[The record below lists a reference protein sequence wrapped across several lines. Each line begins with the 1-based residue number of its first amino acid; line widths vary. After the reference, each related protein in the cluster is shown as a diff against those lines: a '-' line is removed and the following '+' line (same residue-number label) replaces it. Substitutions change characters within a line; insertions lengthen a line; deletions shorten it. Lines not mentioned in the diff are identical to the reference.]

1 LTGYK
6 VRRSLTVM
14 IAPADM
20 VLFAVVVREGN
31 FTRAAQR
38 LGLTKQTV
46 SERIGNLE
54 GKLGV
59 RLLER
64 TTRRLRLTDAGAA
77 YAERCAEIAARID
90 EANRE
95 VQRLQAEPV
104 GLLRVSTPV
113 LYGRRYLAPVLSDFM
128 ARYPQVRVEVVLAD
142 RRVNL
147 VEEGFDLAIRV
158 GALDDS
164 SLMVRKLGGGCV
176 YYVASPGFLEREGP
190 PTFGALKRTRCLGMR
205 PVETWEL
212 GGKQEKLEPWLVVND
227 LEMLCEAAVAGVGIA
242 RLPTLVCREAVRER
256 RLEVLFEGR
265 PAMTQ
270 DVSAVFPSRQHLS
283 PKVRLFLEALA
294 SLAEPMLPLGE
305 EERPRKAG
313 GAPARSRRSS

>member
-1 LTGYK
+1 
-6 VRRSLTVM
+6 M

-20 VLFAVVVREGN
+20 FLFAVVVREGS
-31 FTRAAQR
+31 FTRAAQQQ
-38 LGLTKQTV
+38 GLTKQTV

-77 YAERCAEIAARID
+77 YAERCTAIAAQIE

-104 GLLRVSTPV
+104 GLLRVSVPV
-113 LYGRRYLAPVLSDFM
+113 LYGRRYLAPVIADFM
-128 ARYPQVRVEVVLAD
+128 TRYPKVRVEVVLAD

-164 SLMVRKLGGGCV
+164 SLAVRKLGTGAV
-176 YYVASPGFLEREGP
+176 YYVASPGFLKRAGT
-190 PTFGALKRTRCLGMR
+190 PTFGALRRIHCLGMR
-205 PVETWEL
+205 SVETWEL
-212 GGKQEKLEPWLVVND
+212 EGKQEKIEPWLVVND
-227 LEMLCEAAVAGVGIA
+227 LETLCEAAVAGVGIA
-242 RLPTLVCREAVRER
+242 RLPELVCREAVRAR
-256 RLEVLFEGR
+256 RLEILFGR
-265 PAMTQ
+265 KPAMMQ
-270 DVSAVFPSRQHLS
+270 ALSAVFPSRQHLS
-283 PKVRLFLEALA
+283 PKVRLFLDALSA
-294 SLAEPMLPLGE
+294 IAEPMLPME
-305 EERPRKAG
+305 ATRRTRPL
-313 GAPARSRRSS
+313 

>member
-1 LTGYK
+1 
-6 VRRSLTVM
+6 M
-14 IAPADM
+14 ISSADM
-20 VLFAVVVREGN
+20 LLFAVVVREGT

-64 TTRRLRLTDAGAA
+64 TTRRLRLTDAGAT
-77 YAERCAEIAARID
+77 YAERCAEIAARVE

-104 GLLRVSTPV
+104 GLLRVSSPV
-113 LYGRRYLAPVLSDFM
+113 LYGRRYLAPVISDFM
-128 ARYPQVRVEVVLAD
+128 TRYPQVRVDVVLAD

-164 SLMVRKLGGGCV
+164 SLTVRKLGGGSV
-176 YYVASPGFLEREGP
+176 YYVASPGFLKRNGP
-190 PTFGALKRTRCLGMR
+190 PTFGALRQNRCLGMR
-205 PVETWEL
+205 SVETWEL
-212 GGKQEKLEPWLVVND
+212 GGKQEKIEPWLVVND
-227 LEMLCEAAVAGVGIA
+227 LEILCEAAVAGVGIA
-242 RLPTLVCREAVRER
+242 RLPTLVCQQAVRER
-256 RLEVLFEGR
+256 RLELLFGR
-265 PAMTQ
+265 KPAMTQ
-270 DVSAVFPSRQHLS
+270 DVSAVFPSRQHL
-283 PKVRLFLEALA
+283 PQKVRLFIEALA
-294 SLAEPMLPLGE
+294 PLTGYQ
-305 EERPRKAG
+305 
-313 GAPARSRRSS
+313 

>member
-1 LTGYK
+1 MPARRPRDNEGLTGYK
-6 VRRSLTVM
+6 VRRNLTVM

-20 VLFAVVVREGN
+20 LLFAVVVREGN
-31 FTRAAQR
+31 FTRAAQQ

-64 TTRRLRLTDAGAA
+64 TTRRLRLTDVGAA
-77 YAERCAEIAARID
+77 YAERCAELAARIE

-104 GLLRVSTPV
+104 GLLRLSSPV
-113 LYGRRYLAPVLSDFM
+113 LYGRRYLAPVISDFM
-128 ARYPQVRVEVVLAD
+128 TRYPQVRVEVVLAD

-147 VEEGFDLAIRV
+147 VEEGFDLAIRI

-164 SLMVRKLGGGCV
+164 SLAVRKLGGGPV
-176 YYVASPGFLEREGP
+176 YYVASPGFLERNGP
-190 PTFGALKRTRCLGMR
+190 PTFGALRQSRCLGMR

-242 RLPTLVCREAVRER
+242 RLPALVCWQAVRER
-256 RLEVLFEGR
+256 RLELLFGR
-265 PAMTQ
+265 KPAMTQ
-270 DVSAVFPSRQHLS
+270 AVSAVFPSRQHLP
-283 PKVRLFLEALA
+283 PKVRLFIEALA
-294 SLAEPMLPLGE
+294 PLTEPLA
-305 EERPRKAG
+305 RVV
-313 GAPARSRRSS
+313 

>member
-1 LTGYK
+1 
-6 VRRSLTVM
+6 M

-20 VLFAVVVREGN
+20 LLFAVVVREGN
-31 FTRAAQR
+31 FTRAAQQ

-77 YAERCAEIAARID
+77 YAERCAEIAARIE

-104 GLLRVSTPV
+104 GLLRVSAPV
-113 LYGRRYLAPVLSDFM
+113 LYGRRYLAPVISSFM
-128 ARYPQVRVEVVLAD
+128 TRYPQVRVEVVLAD

-164 SLMVRKLGGGCV
+164 SLTVRKLGGGAV
-176 YYVASPGFLEREGP
+176 YYVASPGFLKRHGP
-190 PTFGALKRTRCLGMR
+190 PTFGALRHSRCLGMR
-205 PVETWEL
+205 SVETWEL
-212 GGKQEKLEPWLVVND
+212 AGKQEKLEPWLVVND

-242 RLPTLVCREAVRER
+242 RLPALVCQQAVRER
-256 RLEVLFEGR
+256 RLELLFGR
-265 PAMTQ
+265 KPAMTQ
-270 DVSAVFPSRQHLS
+270 DVSVVFPGRRHLP

-294 SLAEPMLPLGE
+294 PLTEPLA
-305 EERPRKAG
+305 RVV
-313 GAPARSRRSS
+313 

>member
-1 LTGYK
+1 
-6 VRRSLTVM
+6 M

-20 VLFAVVVREGN
+20 LLFAVVVREGN
-31 FTRAAQR
+31 FTRAAQH
-38 LGLTKQTV
+38 LGLTKQNV

-64 TTRRLRLTDAGAA
+64 TTRRLRLTDAGAP

-104 GLLRVSTPV
+104 GLLRVSAPV
-113 LYGRRYLAPVLSDFM
+113 LYGRRYFAPVISDFM
-128 ARYPQVRVEVVLAD
+128 TRYPQVRVEVVLAD

-164 SLMVRKLGGGCV
+164 SLTVRKLGRGAV
-176 YYVASPGFLEREGP
+176 YYVASPGFLKRNGP
-190 PTFGALKRTRCLGMR
+190 PTFGALRQRRCLGMR

-212 GGKQEKLEPWLVVND
+212 GGQQEKIEPWLVVND
-227 LEMLCEAAVAGVGIA
+227 LEILCEAAVAGVGIA
-242 RLPTLVCREAVRER
+242 RLPSLVCQQAVRER
-256 RLEVLFEGR
+256 RLELLFGR
-265 PAMTQ
+265 KPAMTQ
-270 DVSAVFPSRQHLS
+270 EVSAVFPSRQHLP
-283 PKVRLFLEALA
+283 PKVRLFIEALA
-294 SLAEPMLPLGE
+294 PLTQSLTRLV
-305 EERPRKAG
+305 
-313 GAPARSRRSS
+313 

>member
-6 VRRSLTVM
+6 VRRNLTLM

-31 FTRAAQR
+31 FTRAAQQ

-59 RLLER
+59 RLMER

-77 YAERCAEIAARID
+77 YAERCAAIAAQID

-95 VQRLQAEPV
+95 IQRLQAEPV
-104 GLLRVSTPV
+104 GLLRISTPV
-113 LYGRRYLAPVLSDFM
+113 LYGRRYLAPVISGFM
-128 ARYPQVRVEVVLAD
+128 ARYPKVRVEVVLAD

-164 SLMVRKLGGGCV
+164 SLMVRKLGGGSV
-176 YYVASPGFLEREGP
+176 YYVASPGFLERGGM
-190 PTFGALKRTRCLGMR
+190 PTFGALKQTRCLGMR

-212 GGKQEKLEPWLVVND
+212 EGKQEKLEPWLVVND

-242 RLPTLVCREAVRER
+242 RLPALVCQEAVRER
-256 RLEVLFEGR
+256 RLEILFGR
-265 PAMTQ
+265 KPAMTQ
-270 DVSAVFPSRQHLS
+270 EVNAVFPSRQHLA

-305 EERPRKAG
+305 ERRPRKA
-313 GAPARSRRSS
+313 GAPARSRRDS